1 MRQNRA
7 SLEAA
12 FMRLCQ
18 KHGPNWIESI
28 IRPLRLPGAF
38 ISVKDI
44 PITALSAVGRT
55 YLSAG
60 AGYIADATGWMW
72 FFVICALSGLPGLA
86 LLWWLQVRGH
96 FDKLAPARK

>member
-44 PITALSAVGRT
+44 PITALSAVVGVFGGVKSPT
-55 YLSAG
+55 AG
-60 AGYIADATGWMW
+60 
-72 FFVICALSGLPGLA
+72 
-86 LLWWLQVRGH
+86 
-96 FDKLAPARK
+96 